1 MKEVIGKTKT
11 KKDSLS
17 QKLFVK
23 NENNNTIK
31 REVSIR
37 LIHFTDSI
45 GRSTLL
51 LNFKNIYKK
60 HYTQVACVQ
69 LIQLALFLY

>member
-31 REVSIR
+31 REVR
-37 LIHFTDSI
+37 
-45 GRSTLL
+45 
-51 LNFKNIYKK
+51 YKIDPF
-60 HYTQVACVQ
+60 YR
-69 LIQLALFLY
+69 